1 MRSVRNCGAFLFKGE
16 NMKLFGFTITKQ
28 KKEKQYPLSFSTNGG
43 VWYYSPKMTVGE
55 LMANTTVNACV
66 NIISDTVASL
76 ACNEYKRTD
85 NGRVKITS
93 DELSRLLKYE
103 PNDEDTH
110 FSFFQQIMLH
120 LLLRGNAFIFIER
133 EGFSGKISALR
144 ALDPETVT
152 INRDSEHRIYYT
164 VSTDHGV
171 LKYTSDNILHIP
183 AIKYNR
189 IQGFSPLEYAS
200 HSARTGLKLE
210 EYTNDYFE
218 NGIHSKLLIKTPQ
231 SMGNLSEDDRKRIS
245 ESFKSAYGG
254 RDKANDPVIAWGGLE
269 FTPLS
274 WAENKNA
281 QLVENRAF
289 TEKEIAKIFRVPLF
303 MLGSEGSKFNN
314 MEQSNT
320 YFLQQTLTPW
330 LVRLQEKFTTLL
342 RDYDRYIE
350 FDTNSMLRADYATR
364 WSNYRENFKNGLFT
378 LNQIM
383 DFENMPRVDSEIG
396 DKHFMQAQYGGLEDS
411 SSSEIPDNSDNDN
424 KKEEADNA
432 GNLDK

>member
-1 MRSVRNCGAFLFKGE
+1 
-16 NMKLFGFTITKQ
+16 MKLFGFEI
-28 KKEKQYPLSFSTNGG
+28 KKSKKSENYPQVYSTSGG

-55 LMANTTVNACV
+55 LLANTTVNACV
-66 NIISDTVASL
+66 NIISDAVSSL
-76 ACNEYKRTD
+76 SCNVYTKTND
-85 NGRVKITS
+85 GRQKDTAG
-93 DELSRLLKYE
+93 ELSKLLKYC

-110 FSFFQQIMLH
+110 FTFFQQIMLH
-120 LLLRGNAFIFIER
+120 LLLRGNAYIFVER
-133 EGFSGKISALR
+133 EGFSGKICALR
-144 ALDPETVT
+144 ALDPETVS
-152 INRDSEHRIYYT
+152 INRDLENQLYYT

-171 LKYTSDNILHIP
+171 LKYTPLNILHIP

-189 IQGFSPLEYAS
+189 VQGFSPLEYAS

-218 NGIHSKLLIKTPQ
+218 NGIHSKILIKTPQ
-231 SMGNLSEDDRKRIS
+231 AMGNLSDDDRRRIS

-254 RDKANDPVIAWGGLE
+254 RDKANDPIVTWGGLE
-269 FTPLS
+269 FTPIS
-274 WAENKNA
+274 WAENRNA

-330 LVRLQEKFTTLL
+330 LVRLQEKLTTLL
-342 RDYDRYIE
+342 RSENKYVE

-396 DKHFMQAQYGGLEDS
+396 DKHFMQAQYLGLEDADS
-411 SSSEIPDNSDNDN
+411 AEDKMTKDVEENPENPPMEEKENDG
-424 KKEEADNA
+424 DF
-432 GNLDK
+432 DK